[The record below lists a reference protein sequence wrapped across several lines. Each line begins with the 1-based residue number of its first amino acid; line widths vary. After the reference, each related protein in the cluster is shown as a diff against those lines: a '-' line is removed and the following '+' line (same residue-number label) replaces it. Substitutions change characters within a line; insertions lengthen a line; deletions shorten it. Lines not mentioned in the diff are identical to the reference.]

1 MKMRILGKIIWIGI
15 SLSLILMN
23 YKSLSVSIRN
33 YKTKGITEGIKY
45 TALSAVI
52 LLGVS
57 LYVILTPYK
66 YHTGLLS
73 TLERIENC
81 IYAVALTQILNNL
94 ATIFHV
100 YLSFIIKS
108 NNIMANT
115 RYFSCICHLFLP
127 CFFTI

>member
-1 MKMRILGKIIWIGI
+1 MKMRILGSIIWIGL

-52 LLGVS
+52 LLGLS

-66 YHTGLLS
+66 YHTSLLS
-73 TLERIENC
+73 TLERIEDW
-81 IYAVALTQILNNL
+81 IYAVALIQSLSNL

-100 YLSFIIKS
+100 LTMKK
-108 NNIMANT
+108 T
-115 RYFSCICHLFLP
+115 KE
-127 CFFTI
+127 